1 MCHIIGINVIS
12 KPTSLKNCFKT
23 SNLVEF
29 IKKGT
34 DLFNINLVALSSC
47 RLHTYGPQFY
57 YSPALLSLVDE
68 AFYIKCLP
76 LSTCSLS
83 VNTFLPSLFTLK
95 GKKDV
100 AELWLWRES
109 TSLVKLFYFGVREV
123 MQNPA
128 VTLNRCGGA
137 HVWQHECLNGWFLS

>member
-23 SNLVEF
+23 SNLVQF
-29 IKKGT
+29 IRKGT
-34 DLFNINLVALSSC
+34 DLFNINLVGLSSC

-57 YSPALLSLVDE
+57 YSPAPLSLVDE

-83 VNTFLPSLFTLK
+83 VNTFLLSLFTLK
-95 GKKDV
+95 GKEMLQSYGYEENPQV
-100 AELWLWRES
+100 WSNCFILGSGNNAESCHHFEQ
-109 TSLVKLFYFGVREV
+109 V
-123 MQNPA
+123 
-128 VTLNRCGGA
+128 
-137 HVWQHECLNGWFLS
+137 